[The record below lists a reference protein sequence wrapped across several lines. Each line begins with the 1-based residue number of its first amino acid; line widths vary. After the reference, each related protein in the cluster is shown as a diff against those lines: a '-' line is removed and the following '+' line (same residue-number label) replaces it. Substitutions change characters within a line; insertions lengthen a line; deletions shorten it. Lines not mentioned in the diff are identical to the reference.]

1 MLRSKLPEIL
11 TMEKRDFHKHIIHS
25 QIIYLV
31 FVKLSQVNIHFDKV
45 LTSVEVNVN
54 QIDLIK
60 LHLGRR
66 DQNKQWFIL
75 YNKNKFN

>member
-11 TMEKRDFHKHIIHS
+11 TMEKRDFS
-25 QIIYLV
+25 QTYNSFTIF
-31 FVKLSQVNIHFDKV
+31 FVELNQVNIHFDKV
-45 LTSVEVNVN
+45 LTSVEVDVN
-54 QIDLIK
+54 QTDLIK

-75 YNKNKFN
+75 YNENKFN